1 MEPNTTTENFLK
13 LLTKKITSNKFQN
26 GTLKDIY
33 NKLSNIGIDIK
44 STYSF
49 PLKDTIGKTF
59 KRKTETIITDSDS
72 KRYMN

>member
-13 LLTKKITSNKFQN
+13 LLTKEITSNKFQN

-49 PLKDTIGKTF
+49 H
-59 KRKTETIITDSDS
+59 
-72 KRYMN
+72 